1 MAYRLKAA
9 HSCFLAFGLAVFVTV
24 PSEIGRQD
32 ISGLIARQPGVKER
46 WQKHFIA
53 SPFGTIHA
61 ATFSFLRPIGTHV
74 PGVPVFHLASLT
86 TSDPDTTGSANSD
99 AVDLRRV
106 VFPAVDRTLK
116 GDRLLGIDD
125 ASPVEQAAEPA
136 SAPALQPLNVKTK
149 AASAPA
155 VAPVEAPL
163 DPELEAALQSDPL
176 PQYEGTTTDAPLAE
190 LQTDN
195 VEASID
201 PQPQIDNFR
210 VKNARLFF
218 GGTTLGPQVGALQR
232 WEPGEAPVIVG
243 DPDMKK
249 LAALPAPD
257 AKVDEKPG
265 ETVAG
270 KGANHA
276 EVKRLKSPAERL
288 VLDDRQRAKA
298 EKCLAEAVYFESRG
312 ENVRGQIAVAQVVMN
327 RVFSGFYPGNVCGV
341 VYQNAHRRLS
351 CQFTFACDGIRDVVR
366 EPDMW
371 DRAKKIAKETL
382 DGRLWLPEVG
392 KSTHYHAYWVRPS
405 WAREMQK
412 LYKVGVHTFYR
423 PRNWGDG
430 SDMPQWSTPAITA
443 EVAAKL

>member
-9 HSCFLAFGLAVFVTV
+9 HLCFFAFGLAVFVTV

-74 PGVPVFHLASLT
+74 PEVPAFRLASLT
-86 TSDPDTTGSANSD
+86 TSDPETGDSA
-99 AVDLRRV
+99 AIDLSRI

-116 GDRLLGIDD
+116 GDRLP
-125 ASPVEQAAEPA
+125 AAEEAPSVEQAAEPA
-136 SAPALQPLNVKTK
+136 PAPALQPPNGKTK
-149 AASAPA
+149 AASAP
-155 VAPVEAPL
+155 VDAPL

-176 PQYEGTTTDAPLAE
+176 PQYEGTTNDASLAA
-190 LQTDN
+190 LQADN

-201 PQPQIDNFR
+201 PQPQIDNFK

-218 GGTTLGPQVGALQR
+218 GGTTLGPQIGALQR

-257 AKVDEKPG
+257 ADANEKPG

-270 KGANHA
+270 KGAA
-276 EVKRLKSPAERL
+276 PTEVKRPKSPAERL
-288 VLDDRQRAKA
+288 MLDGKQRAKA
-298 EKCLAEAVYFESRG
+298 EKCLTDAVYFESRG
-312 ENVRGQIAVAQVVMN
+312 ESVRGQIAVAQVVMN
-327 RVFSGFYPGNVCGV
+327 RVFSRFYPDNVCGV
-341 VYQNAHRRLS
+341 VYQNAHRRLA
-351 CQFTFACDGIRDVVR
+351 CQFTFACDGIRDVVK

-371 DRAKKIAKETL
+371 ERAKKIARETL

-405 WAREMQK
+405 WTRQMHK